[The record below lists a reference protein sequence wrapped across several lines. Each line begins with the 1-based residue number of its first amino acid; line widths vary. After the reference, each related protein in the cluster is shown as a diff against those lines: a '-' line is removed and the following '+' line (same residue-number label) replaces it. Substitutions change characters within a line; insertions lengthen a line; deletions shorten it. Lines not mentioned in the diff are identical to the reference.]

1 MNTLAIDM
9 GGSRVKMTVV
19 ADGVMLPPDVF
30 PADHKA
36 PLADTLRT
44 VSAHGLALLEQNHLC
59 AEMVSLALPGI
70 VHRGRAVACNGK
82 YADAVTF
89 DWDAWAQEAIGTDI
103 LLLNDAAAALY
114 GEMYHGAAR
123 GVDAAVI
130 LMIGTGIGT
139 AAAQEGR
146 VLEGKHGT
154 MGMLGGHIALEMC
167 RPRICTCG
175 SIGCLEAWAGTW
187 AIGELA
193 RESERFSRSVL
204 SQCRR
209 VDYRALAM
217 GVASGDPLSLELFDT
232 VVTALGMGAVN
243 LIHAYDPEVLL
254 LSGGPCHIPALCR
267 RIEDYV
273 RQHAWTPWGQV
284 AVRAADNPEASVLWG
299 LHHCACMA
307 RRRA

>member
-1 MNTLAIDM
+1 MNTLAIDL

-19 ADGVMLPPDVF
+19 ADGVMLPLDVF

-36 PLADTLRT
+36 PLDATLGTVADHGRRMLAQHHLR
-44 VSAHGLALLEQNHLC
+44 AG
-59 AEMVSLALPGI
+59 MVSLALPGI

-82 YADAVTF
+82 YTDAVTF
-89 DWDAWAQEAIGTDI
+89 DWHLWAHEAFGADI
-103 LLLNDAAAALY
+103 RLINDAAAALY

-123 GVDAAVI
+123 GVEAAAL

-167 RPRICTCG
+167 RPRTCTCG
-175 SIGCLEAWAGTW
+175 SVGCLEAWAGTW
-187 AIGELA
+187 ALQELA
-193 RESERFSRSVL
+193 RESERFPQSVL
-204 SQCRR
+204 SRCQML
-209 VDYRALAM
+209 DYRALSM
-217 GVASGDPLSLELFDT
+217 GVSSGDPLSLELFDT
-232 VVTALGMGAVN
+232 VSTALGMGAVN

-254 LSGGPCHIPALCR
+254 LSGGPCHIPALCN

-273 RQHAWTPWGQV
+273 RRHAWTPWGQV
-284 AVRAADNPEASVLWG
+284 AVRTADNPEASVLWG
-299 LHHCACMA
+299 LHHCASMA
-307 RRRA
+307 P